1 MKKTISK
8 VFALCM
14 AVALLVASFGTFAY
28 AYGTE
33 LLSTYAGIEN
43 SASADGFWFDA
54 EDLTVEHDGPVRG
67 APYVGYLRDHATPKH
82 ISGGDGD
89 GPFWGIDSD
98 EDYNNYMNFNPG
110 SYFVHD
116 YYIESAYKSTIDIKL
131 DSEFAAGHFAAL
143 RFGLSA
149 AEGAEAISDSSK
161 GVTVAFDVADSSKD
175 TIKIGA
181 YDSSKGQVY
190 YTVDLANGALHSWK
204 SIKVVDNIEGTMKI
218 YCDNTLLATVTLSAV
233 KGDFYTAMT
242 VADANGETKVTANAV
257 SVCTDANMNIGVAQ
271 NADSSIVTTGG
282 LYMDNWSIVEYEESE
297 DNKPTEAP
305 ADPTEAPADPT
316 EAPADPT
323 EEPAGET
330 EKPADKTEKPAD
342 KTSAPATSAAPADKD
357 VEDGGSNTWIIIVAI
372 VAAVAVVAAVVVVII
387 LKKKKA

>member
-8 VFALCM
+8 VLALCM
-14 AVALLVASFGTFAY
+14 AVALLVASFGIFAY

-54 EDLTVEHDGPVRG
+54 EDLTITHDAPLRG
-67 APYVGYLRDHATPKH
+67 APYVDYLREHGTPKN
-82 ISGGDGD
+82 IAGNDGD
-89 GPFWGIDSD
+89 GPFWGVDSD
-98 EDYNNYMNFNPG
+98 EDYNNYINFNPG

-131 DSEFAAGHFAAL
+131 DAEFAAGQFAAL

-149 AEGAEAISDSSK
+149 PEGEEAISDTSN
-161 GVTVAFDVADSSKD
+161 GVTIAFDVADSSKD

-181 YDSSKGQVY
+181 YDSSKGAVY

-218 YCDNTLLATVTLSAV
+218 YCDNTLLATVTLSEV

-257 SVCTDANMNIGVAQ
+257 SVCTEANMNIGVAQ
-271 NADSSIVTTGG
+271 NADKSVVIPGG

-305 ADPTEAPADPT
+305 VDPT

-323 EEPAGET
+323 EEPADET
-330 EKPADKTEKPAD
+330 EEPADETEEPADETEKPAD

>member
-8 VFALCM
+8 VLALCM
-14 AVALLVASFGTFAY
+14 AVALLVASFGIFAY

-161 GVTVAFDVADSSKD
+161 GVTIAFDVADSSKD

-190 YTVDLANGALHSWK
+190 YTVDLANGILNKWNQ
-204 SIKVVDNIEGTMKI
+204 IKIVDNIEGAMKI
-218 YCDNTLLATVTLSAV
+218 YFNNDLIATVTLSAV

-242 VADANGETKVTANAV
+242 VANANGETKVTASAV
-257 SVCTDANMNIGVAQ
+257 SVCTDANMNIGVAA
-271 NADSSIVTTGG
+271 NADNSIVTTGG

-305 ADPTEAPADPT
+305 ADPTEAPSDPT

-357 VEDGGSNTWIIIVAI
+357 VDEGGSNTWIIIVAI